1 MQHQMSISGLNGN
14 YENIL
19 SYVDFMQQLYYN
31 LVQNQAKCLNMTVDQ
46 FKDKIH
52 HDWWLMG
59 QNAINNNVADSM
71 ATVGCSSE
79 LYNSTYTQVKHT
91 FLVV

>member
-46 FKDKIH
+46 FKDKIQ

-71 ATVGCSSE
+71 ATVSCSS
-79 LYNSTYTQVKHT
+79 
-91 FLVV
+91 